1 MKKAIVTGAALL
13 ITTFGGA
20 TAAGAAAAL
29 PAAASTGCGITVHVH
44 NQTNSAIK
52 VQWDKSDSRA
62 DFFTGPGWWS
72 KLGSGSMTI
81 QPSTTGSKAFTLDFS
96 CSTKH
101 QYRVHYTRGSSSG
114 YAYYPG
120 TSSWTTKASF
130 TVNVK

>member
-1 MKKAIVTGAALL
+1 MRKAIVSGAALL

-20 TAAGAAAAL
+20 TAVGAATAL
-29 PAAASTGCGITVHVH
+29 PAAASPGCGVTIHVH

-52 VQWDKSDSRA
+52 VQWAKSDSRA
-62 DFFTGPGWWS
+62 DLFTGPGWWK
-72 KLGSGSMTI
+72 KLGSGSTTI
-81 QPSTTGSKAFTLDFS
+81 QASATGSKAFTLDLS

-120 TSSWTTKASF
+120 PSSWTTKSSF

>member
-1 MKKAIVTGAALL
+1 MKKAIATGALL

-20 TAAGAAAAL
+20 TAVGAAAAL
-29 PAAASTGCGITVHVH
+29 PAAASAGCGITVHVH
-44 NQTNSAIK
+44 NKGNSAIK

-62 DFFTGPGWWS
+62 DFFTGPGWWK
-72 KLGSGSMTI
+72 KLGSGSTTI
-81 QPSTTGSKAFTLDFS
+81 QASSTASKAFTLDLS